1 MQYQSQVIDSL
12 FQSPE
17 PIELSR
23 EIISKRLIQG
33 IDIEVIL
40 KTPDDINQKDII
52 KLKPMS
58 TFECLK
64 FSEIFAKF
72 SQEYYGNVNEILTG
86 NGKLFFIKAL
96 EEFLLQQNKN
106 NSCKLIEYNGVE
118 MDISEIKANIFSD
131 DTEYENINYI
141 FAEII
146 DFFSW
151 NYCFF
156 LGWRDTAL
164 VFLAE
169 CNLIW
174 RQINLLIK
182 HKSER
187 DLFNQ
192 AIKATQEA
200 EEQAQEILKK
210 SQKKLKD
217 TQTSKKLLKQKA
229 TGSNV

>member
-17 PIELSR
+17 PYELSR

-33 IDIEVIL
+33 VDIEVIL

-52 KLKPMS
+52 KLNPMS
-58 TFECLK
+58 TFECLE
-64 FSEIFAKF
+64 FSEVFMKH
-72 SQEYYGNVNEILTG
+72 SQEHYGNVNEILTG
-86 NGKLFFIKAL
+86 NAGLLFIYAL
-96 EEFLLQQNKN
+96 EEFLLKKN
-106 NSCKLIEYNGVE
+106 RKLIEYNGVA
-118 MDISEIKANIFSD
+118 MDISEIKANIFD
-131 DTEYENINYI
+131 ENTEYENIDYI
-141 FAEII
+141 FAEIK

-156 LGWRDTAL
+156 LGWRDTVS

-174 RQINLLIK
+174 RQINLLIR
-182 HKSER
+182 HKNER
-187 DLFNQ
+187 DFINQ
-192 AIKATQEA
+192 TAKTIQEA
-200 EEQAQEILKK
+200 EEQAQEILKNSQEK
-210 SQKKLKD
+210 SKD
-217 TQTSKKLLKQKA
+217 IQTSKKRLKQKA

>member
-17 PIELSR
+17 PYELSR
-23 EIISKRLIQG
+23 EIIAKRLIQG
-33 IDIEVIL
+33 VDIEVIL

-52 KLKPMS
+52 KLNPMS
-58 TFECLK
+58 TFECLE
-64 FSEIFAKF
+64 FSKVFMKH

-86 NGKLFFIKAL
+86 NGGIFFIDAL
-96 EEFLLQQNKN
+96 KEFLLQKN
-106 NSCKLIEYNGVE
+106 RKLIEYNGVA
-118 MDISEIKANIFSD
+118 MDIGEIKANIFD
-131 DTEYENINYI
+131 ENTEYENIDYI
-141 FAEII
+141 FAEIK

-156 LGWRDTAL
+156 LGWGDTVS

-174 RQINLLIK
+174 RQINLLIR
-182 HKSER
+182 HKNER
-187 DLFNQ
+187 DFINQ
-192 AIKATQEA
+192 TAKTMQEA
-200 EEQAQEILKK
+200 EEQAQEILKNSQEK
-210 SQKKLKD
+210 SKD
-217 TQTSKKLLKQKA
+217 IQTSKKRLKQKA

>member
-17 PIELSR
+17 PYELSR

-33 IDIEVIL
+33 VDIEVIL

-52 KLKPMS
+52 KLNPMS
-58 TFECLK
+58 TFECLE
-64 FSEIFAKF
+64 FSKVFMKH

-86 NGKLFFIKAL
+86 NGGIFFIDAL
-96 EEFLLQQNKN
+96 KEFLLQKN
-106 NSCKLIEYNGVE
+106 RKLIEYNGVA
-118 MDISEIKANIFSD
+118 MHISEIKANIFND

-141 FAEII
+141 FAEIK

-156 LGWRDTAL
+156 LGWRDTVS

-182 HKSER
+182 YKNER
-187 DLFNQ
+187 DFINQ
-192 AIKATQEA
+192 TAKTMQEA
-200 EEQAQEILKK
+200 EEQAQEILKNSQEK
-210 SQKKLKD
+210 SKD
-217 TQTSKKLLKQKA
+217 IQTSKKRLKQKA
-229 TGSNV
+229 TGNNV